1 MRTNRLR
8 AFFPSASGLILVAF
22 AVLGAAPR
30 VSAQVSPPPAASRTD
45 LVVALHVATPAWIH
59 EQYDMVAAALRRD
72 AFGWT
77 PLMVAAAGNRDPR
90 VIDALLERG
99 ERIDAR
105 SLDHWSALMFAAAF
119 NPEPAVARALIA
131 AGADPNERTRDAWS
145 ALFGAARYTGE
156 NLRFNAL
163 EAVEGG
169 VGLSV
174 VPSDE
179 RGWTPLFFAARFNRE
194 SAVSDAL
201 IAAGAD
207 ADSLDEYGR
216 SAASYAPAG
225 SQALATNRR

>member
-1 MRTNRLR
+1 MRTNRSWAALPR
-8 AFFPSASGLILVAF
+8 SSGLFLTALAVLLVAPY
-22 AVLGAAPR
+22 AA
-30 VSAQVSPPPAASRTD
+30 AQAQRPPGASRSE
-45 LVVALHVATPAWIH
+45 LIEALHAATPEWVH
-59 EQYDMVAAALRRD
+59 EQYDALVAAFRRD

-90 VIDALLERG
+90 VMSALLERG

-131 AGADPNERTRDAWS
+131 AGADPNERTRDAWA

-163 EAVEGG
+163 EAVD
-169 VGLSV
+169 VGLAA
-174 VPSDE
+174 VPSEE
-179 RGWTPLFFAARFNRE
+179 RGWTPFFFAVRFNPE
-194 SAVSDAL
+194 PAVAAAL
-201 IAAGAD
+201 IEAGAD
-207 ADSLDEYGR
+207 AAALDEYGR
-216 SAASYAPAG
+216 TAKSYAPAG